1 MKSCLNQTQI
11 GHLSIDFDFSFSF
24 GENPGEVL
32 SSKRQSMKIKIQST
46 LLHYSAGNH
55 VLSLK
60 ISVMKFIKFLVFAFL
75 FLFTTLSFKVS
86 AQAELQDFLS
96 GQVNGNR
103 VFLAYDHQAMLDS
116 INVLSDS
123 ITSLNASGLAAG
135 STPIT
140 NENIHAAVDLWEA
153 DVISAYTEYGHI
165 SSWNTSAVTDMQ
177 DLFKDSGLDV
187 DISGWDVSNVTT
199 MQSMFEGAEDF
210 KQDINDWD
218 VSNVTNMR
226 DMFSGAEDF
235 NQGLNDWDVSS
246 VTNMLG
252 MFYGAEKFNSNISN
266 WNVSNVT
273 TMKEMFKYAS
283 AFNRDISAWDV
294 SNVTDMQGMFL
305 MALEFNQNIGSWD
318 VSSVTIMHRM
328 FSVDTL
334 DDVHSF
340 NQDLSQWCV
349 TNIPGEPNYFG
360 NSGTDPVWGTCP

>member
-1 MKSCLNQTQI
+1 MLLLVGVIIIFSESLYRMKS
-11 GHLSIDFDFSFSF
+11 
-24 GENPGEVL
+24 P
-32 SSKRQSMKIKIQST
+32 K
-46 LLHYSAGNH
+46 Y
-55 VLSLK
+55 
-60 ISVMKFIKFLVFAFL
+60 FAFIL
-75 FLFTTLSFKVS
+75 LAVLTSPILKVS
-86 AQAELQDFLS
+86 AQADLNDFLS

-116 INVLSDS
+116 INVLNDS
-123 ITSLNASGLAAG
+123 ITTLNASGLAG

-273 TMKEMFKYAS
+273 TMKEMFKNAS

-294 SNVTDMQGMFL
+294 SNVTTMQGMFH

-340 NQDLSQWCV
+340 NQDLSEWCV
-349 TNIPGEPNYFG
+349 TNIPSEPNYFG
-360 NSGTDPVWGTCP
+360 NSGTDPVWGTCF